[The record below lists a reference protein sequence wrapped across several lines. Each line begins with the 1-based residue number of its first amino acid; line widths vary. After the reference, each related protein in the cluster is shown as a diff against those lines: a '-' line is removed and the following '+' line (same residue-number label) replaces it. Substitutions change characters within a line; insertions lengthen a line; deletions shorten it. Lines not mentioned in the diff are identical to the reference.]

1 MFRFLNLFRGKGNEE
16 SRAGHSKAGQNR
28 GGQGEEVEEL
38 MNEISKE
45 LGVDKES
52 RSFEGNPD
60 ELAEQI
66 KQEIKER
73 T

>member
-16 SRAGHSKAGQNR
+16 KRTGQAKAGQNP
-28 GGQGEEVEEL
+28 GGQGEKVEEM

-45 LGVDKES
+45 LGVDKQS
-52 RSFEGNPD
+52 RSFAGNPN